1 MNECDI
7 FMAALEIE
15 SPEERDAYLDEA
27 CGKDT
32 SLRRRVEGLL
42 ECHAR
47 SGSLLEHP
55 AVEGATASLFEEV
68 DKLAPSE
75 SDDTCPALPFDEIS
89 LVVCQC
95 RVY

>member
-1 MNECDI
+1 
-7 FMAALEIE
+7 MAALEIE
-15 SPEERDAYLDEA
+15 SPEEQDAYLDEA

-55 AVEGATASLFEEV
+55 ADGTQTFGFEAAVAADALRLKLRGYGRAPRLAEIEV
-68 DKLAPSE
+68 LGRPS
-75 SDDTCPALPFDEIS
+75 
-89 LVVCQC
+89 
-95 RVY
+95 R